1 MKLDCQSIKL
11 FINTDLSDTEKCNG
25 RFYFFIGNCDF
36 SENRNKHMF
45 TEHMLDKHVFEH
57 ENKTALCLE
66 DIKTFHTS
74 FVIKQVVFI

>member
-1 MKLDCQSIKL
+1 MKTVQGIIDKAKWYIKGEAAVSG
-11 FINTDLSDTEKCNG
+11 F
-25 RFYFFIGNCDF
+25 FFHFIGNCDF

>member
-1 MKLDCQSIKL
+1 MYVNCQGALAIKIWPGI
-11 FINTDLSDTEKCNG
+11 FISLYEIAIFLRTE
-25 RFYFFIGNCDF
+25 
-36 SENRNKHMF
+36 NKHMF